1 MRILDKNTDFYDYL
15 QNVYYDPSVTF
26 DRTDSFELTKEIF
39 CNHLYAYDYMR
50 VSNEKYK
57 FALLQVCNTF
67 WLFLIEVTSKNDF
80 GKPEAYTAELVLTW
94 KNYSR
99 KRQLIRLDVIE
110 FGFEV
115 YKIISDTYKMRTRFN
130 REKIME
136 KAQTLSELVDNGDY
150 RIKSTVD
157 RHIIY
162 HGDNNVK
169 VEKHLPLLKASGLAG
184 CIGPL
189 DIYLSFEEYFSLEKQ
204 ALERTASKDITDTEK
219 LENHGFDR
227 KKSFRGKAQTK

>member
-39 CNHLYAYDYMR
+39 CNYLYAWDYKR

-57 FALLQVCNTF
+57 FVLLQVCNTF
-67 WLFLIEVTSKNDF
+67 WLFLIEVTSKNDI
-80 GKPEAYTAELVLTW
+80 GKPEAYTAELVRTW

-99 KRQLIRLDVIE
+99 QRQLIRLDVIE

-115 YKIISDTYKMRTRFN
+115 YRIISGSKYGMRILFN

-162 HGDNNVK
+162 HGDNVRE
-169 VEKHLPLLKASGLAG
+169 EKHLPLLKASGLAR

-189 DIYLSFEEYFSLEKQ
+189 DIFLAFEEYLSLEKQ

-227 KKSFRGKAQTK
+227 KKSFRGKTQTK